1 MKISYEI
8 NGEVFTT
15 RRSVEERVKYI
26 LYSYGKG
33 GILNRQDAEFM
44 LDLFTYHASYT
55 QKAGVGIHHVS
66 IRKNPPY
73 GTMGFWII
81 RTDGTE
87 TDISYLECLRGSSK
101 RKEFERACRAAVH
114 PYILAFKQDFFDH
127 LCGDSCYCPY
137 TGEGI
142 DYDTAHVDHR
152 RPRTFR
158 AILDSFIAHEGLDVD
173 KVEVLGKGL
182 DGVMGNTLADEELE
196 QRWITY
202 HNQYADLQIV
212 SRTANLS
219 LLKRG
224 E

>member
-15 RRSVEERVKYI
+15 KKSVEERVKYI

-55 QKAGVGIHHVS
+55 QKVGVGIHHVS

-73 GTMGFWII
+73 GTMGFWLT

-87 TDISYLECLRGSSK
+87 TDISYLECLKGSSK
-101 RKEFERACRAAVH
+101 RKEFERACRAAIH
-114 PYILAFKQDFFDH
+114 PYILDFKQNFFDDTP
-127 LCGDSCYCPY
+127 GVYYCPY
-137 TGEGI
+137 TGEEI

-152 RPRTFR
+152 RPHTFR
-158 AILDSFIAHEGLDVD
+158 AILDSFVAYEGLDVD
-173 KVEVLGKGL
+173 KVEVLGEGL
-182 DGVMGNTLADEELE
+182 DGVTGNTLADEELE
-196 QRWITY
+196 QRWISY
-202 HNQYADLQIV
+202 HNQRADLQIV

-224 E
+224 G

>member
-1 MKISYEI
+1 MGLVYEI

-15 RRSVEERVKYI
+15 KKSVEERVKYI

-33 GILNRQDAEFM
+33 GILNRQDTEFM

-55 QKAGVGIHHVS
+55 QKVGVGIHHVS

-73 GTMGFWII
+73 GTMGFWLT

-87 TDISYLECLRGSSK
+87 TDISYLECLKGSSK
-101 RKEFERACRAAVH
+101 RKEFERACRAAIH
-114 PYILAFKQDFFDH
+114 PYILDFKQNFFDDTP
-127 LCGDSCYCPY
+127 GVYYCPY
-137 TGEGI
+137 TGEEI
-142 DYDTAHVDHR
+142 DCDTAHVDHR

-158 AILDSFIAHEGLDVD
+158 AILDSFIAYEGLDVD

>member
-1 MKISYEI
+1 VKISYEI

-15 RRSVEERVKYI
+15 KKSVEERVKYI

-55 QKAGVGIHHVS
+55 QKVGVGIHHVS

-73 GTMGFWII
+73 GTMGFWLT

-87 TDISYLECLRGSSK
+87 TDISYLECLKGSSK
-101 RKEFERACRAAVH
+101 RKEFERACRAAIH
-114 PYILAFKQDFFDH
+114 PYILDFKQNFFDDTP
-127 LCGDSCYCPY
+127 GVYYCPY
-137 TGEGI
+137 TGEEI

-152 RPRTFR
+152 RPHTFR
-158 AILDSFIAHEGLDVD
+158 AILDSFVAYEGLDVD

-182 DGVMGNTLADEELE
+182 DGVTGNTLADEELE
-196 QRWITY
+196 QRWISY
-202 HNQYADLQIV
+202 HNQRADLQIV

-224 E
+224 G